1 MREDE
6 MKELEYPIPGEELTL
21 ELFHRIDMEKD
32 ETDEKN
38 KQKWFGLFQLIFTTF
53 PYRLELR
60 V

>member
-38 KQKWFGLFQLIFTTF
+38 KQK
-53 PYRLELR
+53 
-60 V
+60 